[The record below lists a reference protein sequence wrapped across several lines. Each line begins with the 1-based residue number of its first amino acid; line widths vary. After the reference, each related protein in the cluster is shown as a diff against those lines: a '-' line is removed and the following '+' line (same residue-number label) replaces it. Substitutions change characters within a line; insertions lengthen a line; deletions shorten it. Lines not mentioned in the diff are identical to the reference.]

1 MNSTAKSRQPTP
13 ILRRKF
19 NIVKAGV
26 SPQLSQVTPQ
36 RRHKH
41 ANASG
46 GKVGFELAT
55 DGIQF
60 YFLAN

>member
-1 MNSTAKSRQPTP
+1 MNSTAKSRQTIP
-13 ILRRKF
+13 IQRREF

-26 SPQLSQVTPQ
+26 SPQLFQVKPQ
-36 RRHKH
+36 WRHQH

-46 GKVGFELAT
+46 GKLGFELAT